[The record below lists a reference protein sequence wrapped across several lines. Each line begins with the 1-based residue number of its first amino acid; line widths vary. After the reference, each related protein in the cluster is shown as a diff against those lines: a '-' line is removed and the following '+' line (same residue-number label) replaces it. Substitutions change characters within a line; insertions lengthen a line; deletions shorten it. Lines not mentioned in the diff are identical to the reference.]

1 MGAATAATALRG
13 AGWAAS
19 EATAG
24 AAEGGAA
31 TTLTGAA
38 GIGASA
44 LADVACG
51 GGGPGNCTRAGA
63 EGAILSKVIPG
74 TMAPA
79 AADPPVP
86 GAWPAGEIGMLR
98 TRRGALGSS
107 LARSSP
113 AGALRASLLV
123 EPIEQLLV
131 GVGKLFAAGQRRLHL
146 VRSRVGDLD
155 HGGACRGGNKRLV
168 GVGHGATKAD
178 GADQGPGNHQPAPP
192 PPGLLLFIAHPLVLA
207 VGIGVAVFAGTA
219 VVMPERT
226 VRWLERR
233 SLGLCIAARIAAC
246 RQIAA
251 KIIMAGIAEVLAIPL
266 RRLRLPRWRLQAIE
280 RQGLADRLDGVAG
293 MAIGFHGL
301 RKIVTLTVLLRCARR
316 GVWRIALL
324 ERICTLR
331 WRPGGLTARVLIQI
345 RC

>member
-1 MGAATAATALRG
+1 M
-13 AGWAAS
+13 
-19 EATAG
+19 
-24 AAEGGAA
+24 
-31 TTLTGAA
+31 
-38 GIGASA
+38 
-44 LADVACG
+44 
-51 GGGPGNCTRAGA
+51 
-63 EGAILSKVIPG
+63 LSKVIPG

-86 GAWPAGEIGMLR
+86 G
-98 TRRGALGSS
+98 S
-107 LARSSP
+107 LARRRNRN
-113 AGALRASLLV
+113 AAHATRGVGILVGAILAGGALRASLLV

-146 VRSRVGDLD
+146 VRSRIGDLD

-178 GADQGPGNHQPAPP
+178 GTDQGPGNHQPAPP

-207 VGIGVAVFAGTA
+207 VGIGVAVFTGTA

-233 SLGLCIAARIAAC
+233 SLGLCIAPRIAAC

-251 KIIMAGIAEVLAIPL
+251 KIIMAGIAVVLAIPL

-331 WRPGGLTARVLIQI
+331 WRPGGLAARVLIQI